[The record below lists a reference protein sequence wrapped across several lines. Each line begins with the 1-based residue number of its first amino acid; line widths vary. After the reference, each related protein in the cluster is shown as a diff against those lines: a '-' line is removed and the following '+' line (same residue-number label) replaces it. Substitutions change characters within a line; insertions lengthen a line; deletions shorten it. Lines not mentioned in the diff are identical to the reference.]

1 MATPSSYQRVLPF
14 TFVLVALGCAA
25 PAAAAQVP
33 DSVALVS
40 LHRQLLESVFLR
52 GDSALLAATALPN
65 AVVVP
70 PGGLVES
77 RQQLLTGIRNTLS
90 DSITIDDVVIVHHGT
105 TAVIVARF
113 WASLPDGPRPRAGPS
128 RMMSVFV
135 YDDSTWRLL
144 ARSVTP
150 CLDRAIS
157 AGRC

>member
-1 MATPSSYQRVLPF
+1 MAMSSPFRLVLPF
-14 TFVLVALGCAA
+14 TAVLVLLVGAA
-25 PAAAAQVP
+25 PSAAAQVP
-33 DSVALVS
+33 DSAALFG

-70 PGGLVES
+70 PGGIVES
-77 RQQLLTGIRNTLS
+77 RGQLLTGLRNTLS
-90 DSITIDDVVIVHHGT
+90 DSISIDDVVIVHHGT
-105 TAVIVARF
+105 TAVVIARF
-113 WASLPDGPRPRAGPS
+113 RASLRDGQRPGIGRS

-135 YDDSTWRLL
+135 YDDGTWRFL

-150 CLDRAIS
+150 CVERAIS